1 MYTLE
6 RLPPSQ
12 ADSVLLREA
21 ASRHTWEERSDGV
34 FLPDAVRIA
43 VLRETAALTT
53 VMLCCGLHYYSL
65 LCRNPS
71 GAAGF
76 AVVGAV
82 QTHEAKTLQCSCE
95 MRGDGWASRQGSRR
109 TQ

>member
-1 MYTLE
+1 MYPLE

-43 VLRETAALTT
+43 VLREAAALTT
-53 VMLCCGLHYYSL
+53 VMLCCSL

-82 QTHEAKTLQCSCE
+82 QTHEAIPGPKTLQCSCE
-95 MRGDGWASRQGSRR
+95 MRGDGWASR
-109 TQ
+109 